1 MPSPF
6 PSLLGGAA
14 GIHAADQVA
23 MAALPL
29 TVVIGLGAGAEMVGL
44 LLAVQ
49 AAAWL
54 LCSMPAGV
62 LVDRAPR
69 RTALLL
75 AGALN
80 VAGLGLAFAG
90 SRAGLPPL
98 LGLGVF
104 AASAGVV
111 LYVLAAGSA
120 VPDLVPR
127 EQMPGANARLELCRA
142 VVTLLAAPVVGGLAA
157 AGWLHAAYGLAT
169 ILAALGLAA
178 LSRLPR
184 RAAEARADRPALM
197 TQLREGARFVL
208 DQPLLRGIGLCAIFW
223 NMGFFA
229 LLAAFVPFALSSLA
243 LEPGRV
249 GLVQGGYGAGL
260 LAGAALAP
268 WCIRRLGPNA
278 VLVIGPG
285 VSVLAPVLL
294 SVAPA
299 QGLALPVAAQFLL
312 GFGPMMWLVC
322 QVSIRQA
329 VTPRAML
336 GRVGATLQV
345 AIYGVRPLG
354 ALLGGSL
361 AGMSPAWGIAL
372 AGALFLAST
381 AAVLGS
387 RLVALRAIPLQS
399 ASVPRAMAP

>member
-6 PSLLGGAA
+6 PALLGGAA
-14 GIHAADQVA
+14 GTHAADQVA

-69 RTALLL
+69 RTSLLL
-75 AGALN
+75 AAGLN

-90 SRAGLPPL
+90 SQAGLIPL

-104 AASAGVV
+104 TASAGVV

-120 VPDLVPR
+120 VPDLVAREDMPR
-127 EQMPGANARLELCRA
+127 ANARLELCRA
-142 VVTLLAAPVVGGLAA
+142 VVTLMAAPTVGGLAA
-157 AGWLHAAYGLAT
+157 MGWLDAAYGLAML
-169 ILAALGLAA
+169 LAGLGLVSLA
-178 LSRLPR
+178 RLPR
-184 RAAEARADRPALM
+184 QGQAPRADRPALM
-197 TQLREGARFVL
+197 AQLREGAGFVL
-208 DQPLLRGIGLCAIFW
+208 AQPLLRGIGLCAIFW

-229 LLAAFVPFALSSLA
+229 LTASFVPFALGVLA
-243 LEPGRV
+243 LDPGRV

-268 WCIRRLGPNA
+268 WAMRRLGPNA

-294 SVAPA
+294 ALAPA
-299 QGLALPVAAQFLL
+299 QGMALPMAAQFLV
-312 GFGPMMWLVC
+312 GFGPMMWFVC

-336 GRVGATLQV
+336 GCVGATLQV
-345 AIYGVRPLG
+345 AIYGVRPVG
-354 ALLGGSL
+354 ALLGGWL
-361 AGMSPAWGIAL
+361 AGMSPAWGVAL
-372 AGALFLAST
+372 AGGLFLAST

-387 RLVALRAIPLQS
+387 KLVGLRAIP
-399 ASVPRAMAP
+399 AA

>member
-6 PSLLGGAA
+6 RSLLGGAA
-14 GIHAADQVA
+14 GTHAADQLA

-29 TVVIGLGAGAEMVGL
+29 TVVIGLGAGAGTVGL

-54 LCSMPAGV
+54 LCSLPAGV

-69 RTALLL
+69 RTVLML
-75 AGALN
+75 AGGLN

-90 SRAGLPPL
+90 SRAGLLPL

-104 AASAGVV
+104 TASAGVV
-111 LYVLAAGSA
+111 LYVLAAGST
-120 VPDLVPR
+120 VPDLVAREAMPR
-127 EQMPGANARLELCRA
+127 ANARLELCRA

-157 AGWLHAAYGLAT
+157 IGWLHAAYGLAMV
-169 ILAALGLAA
+169 LAGLGLAA

-184 RAAEARADRPALM
+184 QIRAPRMERPGLM
-197 TQLREGARFVL
+197 MQLREGAGFVL
-208 DQPLLRGIGLCAIFW
+208 GHPLLRGIGLCAIFW

-229 LLAAFVPFALSSLA
+229 WMAAFVPFALHSLA
-243 LEPGRV
+243 LDPGRI
-249 GLVQGGYGAGL
+249 GLVQGGLGAGL

-268 WCIRRLGPNA
+268 WCMRRLGPNA

-285 VSVLAPVLL
+285 VSILAPLL
-294 SVAPA
+294 LALAPA

-322 QVSIRQA
+322 QMSLRQA
-329 VTPRAML
+329 VTPRDML
-336 GRVGATLQV
+336 GRVGATLQM
-345 AIYGVRPLG
+345 AIYGVRSIG
-354 ALLGGSL
+354 ALAGGWL
-361 AGMSPAWGIAL
+361 AAMDPAWGVGL
-372 AGALFLAST
+372 AGGLFVAST

-387 RLVALRAIPLQS
+387 KLVTLRAMPV
-399 ASVPRAMAP
+399 AA

>member
-1 MPSPF
+1 MSSRF
-6 PSLLGGAA
+6 PALLGGAA
-14 GIHAADQVA
+14 GTHAADQVA

-29 TVVIGLGAGAEMVGL
+29 TVVIGLGAGAETVGL

-62 LVDRAPR
+62 LVDHAPR
-69 RTALLL
+69 RTVLLL

-80 VAGLGLAFAG
+80 AVGLGLAFAG
-90 SRAGLPPL
+90 SRTGLLPL

-104 AASAGVV
+104 TASAGVV

-127 EQMPGANARLELCRA
+127 EAMPQANARLELCRA
-142 VVTLLAAPVVGGLAA
+142 VVTLLAAPVVGGMAA
-157 AGWLHAAYGLAT
+157 IGWLDAAYGLAT
-169 ILAALGLAA
+169 VLAALGLAA

-184 RAAEARADRPALM
+184 QARAPSADRPALAR
-197 TQLREGARFVL
+197 QLREGAGFVL
-208 DQPLLRGIGLCAIFW
+208 GQPLLRGIGLCALFW

-229 LLAAFVPFALSSLA
+229 LVASFVPFALGVLA
-243 LEPGRV
+243 LDPGRI

-268 WCIRRLGPNA
+268 WAMRRLGPNA

-294 SVAPA
+294 ALAPA
-299 QGLALPVAAQFLL
+299 QGLALPMAAQFLV

-336 GRVGATLQV
+336 GRVGATLQA
-345 AIYGVRPLG
+345 AIYGVRPVG
-354 ALLGGSL
+354 ALLGGWL
-361 AGMSPAWGIAL
+361 AGMSPAWGVAL

-387 RLVALRAIPLQS
+387 KLATLRAIP
-399 ASVPRAMAP
+399 AA

>member
-6 PSLLGGAA
+6 ASLLGGAA
-14 GIHAADQVA
+14 GTHAADQVA

-54 LCSMPAGV
+54 LCSLPAGV
-62 LVDRAPR
+62 LVDHAPR

-75 AGALN
+75 AAGLN

-90 SRAGLPPL
+90 SRAGWLPL

-104 AASAGVV
+104 IASAGVV
-111 LYVLAAGSA
+111 LYVLVAGSA
-120 VPDLVPR
+120 VPDLVAREAMPR
-127 EQMPGANARLELCRA
+127 ANARLELCRA

-157 AGWLHAAYGLAT
+157 TGWLDAAYGLAMA
-169 ILAALGLAA
+169 LAVLGLAA

-184 RAAEARADRPALM
+184 RAAEPRSDRPGLAA
-197 TQLREGARFVL
+197 QLREGAGFVL
-208 DQPLLRGIGLCAIFW
+208 SQPLLRGIGLCAIFW

-229 LLAAFVPFALSSLA
+229 LMAGFVPFALNVLA
-243 LEPGRV
+243 LDPGRV

-260 LAGAALAP
+260 LGGAALAP
-268 WCIRRLGPNA
+268 WCMRRLGPNA

-294 SVAPA
+294 ALAPA
-299 QGLALPVAAQFLL
+299 QGLALPMAAQFLI

-329 VTPRAML
+329 VTPLAML

-345 AIYGVRPLG
+345 AIYGVRPIG
-354 ALLGGSL
+354 ALAGGWL
-361 AGMSPAWGIAL
+361 AGMNPTWGIGL
-372 AGALFLAST
+372 AGALFAAST

-387 RLVALRAIPLQS
+387 KLVALRAIP
-399 ASVPRAMAP
+399 AA

>member
-6 PSLLGGAA
+6 PALLGGAA
-14 GIHAADQVA
+14 GTHAADQVA

-29 TVVIGLGAGAEMVGL
+29 TVVIGLGAGAGTVGL
-44 LLAVQ
+44 LLALQ

-69 RTALLL
+69 RTSLML
-75 AGALN
+75 AAALN
-80 VAGLGLAFAG
+80 VAGLALAFAG
-90 SRAGLPPL
+90 SRAGLLPL

-104 AASAGVV
+104 TASAGVV

-120 VPDLVPR
+120 VPDLVTR
-127 EQMPGANARLELCRA
+127 EQMPRANARLELCRA
-142 VVTLLAAPVVGGLAA
+142 VVTLMAAPVVGGLAA
-157 AGWLHAAYGLAT
+157 IGWLHAAYGLAMV
-169 ILAALGLAA
+169 LAVLGLAA

-184 RAAEARADRPALM
+184 QASAPRADRPALM
-197 TQLREGARFVL
+197 AQLREGAGFVL
-208 DQPLLRGIGLCAIFW
+208 GQPLLRGIGLCAIFW

-229 LLAAFVPFALSSLA
+229 LMASFVPFALHVLA
-243 LEPGRV
+243 LDPGRV
-249 GLVQGGYGAGL
+249 GLVQGGYGAGML
-260 LAGAALAP
+260 LGATLAP
-268 WCIRRLGPNA
+268 WCMRRLGPNA

-285 VSVLAPVLL
+285 VSILAPVLL
-294 SVAPA
+294 ALAPT
-299 QGLALPVAAQFLL
+299 QELALPMAAQFLV
-312 GFGPMMWLVC
+312 GFGPMMWFVC

-336 GRVGATLQV
+336 GCVGATLQV
-345 AIYGVRPLG
+345 AIYGVRPVG
-354 ALLGGSL
+354 ALLGGWL

-387 RLVALRAIPLQS
+387 KLVGLRAIP
-399 ASVPRAMAP
+399 AA

>member
-6 PSLLGGAA
+6 PALLGGAA
-14 GIHAADQVA
+14 GTHAADQVA

-29 TVVIGLGAGAEMVGL
+29 TVVLGLGAGAETVGL

-54 LCSMPAGV
+54 LCSMPAGM
-62 LVDRAPR
+62 LVDHAPR

-90 SRAGLPPL
+90 SRMGLLPL

-104 AASAGVV
+104 TASAGVV

-120 VPDLVPR
+120 VPDLVAREAMPR
-127 EQMPGANARLELCRA
+127 ANARLELCRA
-142 VVTLLAAPVVGGLAA
+142 VVTLLAAPVVGGMAA
-157 AGWLHAAYGLAT
+157 IGWLHAAYGLAMV
-169 ILAALGLAA
+169 LAALGLAA

-184 RAAEARADRPALM
+184 QARVPSAGRPALVQ
-197 TQLREGARFVL
+197 QLREGAGFVL
-208 DQPLLRGIGLCAIFW
+208 GQPLLRGIGLCAIFW

-229 LLAAFVPFALSSLA
+229 LMAAFVPFALGVLA
-243 LEPGRV
+243 LDPGRV

-268 WCIRRLGPNA
+268 WAMRRLGPNA

-294 SVAPA
+294 ALAPG
-299 QGLALPVAAQFLL
+299 QGLALPMAAQFLV

-345 AIYGVRPLG
+345 AIYGVRPVG
-354 ALLGGSL
+354 ALLGGWL
-361 AGMSPAWGIAL
+361 AGMSPAWGVAL
-372 AGALFLAST
+372 AGALFVAST
-381 AAVLGS
+381 AAVLTS
-387 RLVALRAIPLQS
+387 KLVTLRALPAS
-399 ASVPRAMAP
+399 A

>member
-1 MPSPF
+1 MPAPF
-6 PSLLGGAA
+6 SSLLGGAA
-14 GIHAADQVA
+14 GTHAADQVA

-29 TVVIGLGAGAEMVGL
+29 TVVLGLGAGAEMIGL

-54 LCSMPAGV
+54 LCSLPAGV
-62 LVDRAPR
+62 LVDRVPR
-69 RTALLL
+69 RAALLL
-75 AGALN
+75 SASLN
-80 VAGLGLAFAG
+80 LGGMGLAFAG
-90 SRAGLPPL
+90 SETGSLPL

-104 AASAGVV
+104 TASAGVV

-120 VPDLVPR
+120 VPDLVAREAMPR
-127 EQMPGANARLELCRA
+127 ANARLELCRA
-142 VVTLLAAPVVGGLAA
+142 VVTLLAAPAVGALAA
-157 AGWLHAAYGLAT
+157 IGWLHAAYGLAMG
-169 ILAALGLAA
+169 LAALGLAA
-178 LSRLPR
+178 LTRLPR
-184 RAAEARADRPALM
+184 QGAAPRIDRPGLAA
-197 TQLREGARFVL
+197 QLREGAGFVL
-208 DQPLLRGIGLCAIFW
+208 GHPLLRGIGLCAIFW

-229 LLAAFVPFALSSLA
+229 WMAGFVPFALQALA
-243 LEPGRV
+243 LSPGQV

-268 WCIRRLGPNA
+268 ICMRRLGPNA

-294 SVAPA
+294 ALSPV
-299 QGLALPVAAQFLL
+299 QGLALPLAAQFLV

-345 AIYGVRPLG
+345 AIYGVRPIG
-354 ALLGGSL
+354 ALAGGWL

-372 AGALFLAST
+372 AGTLFVAST

-387 RLVALRAIPLQS
+387 KLVTLRAMPT
-399 ASVPRAMAP
+399 AA

>member
-6 PSLLGGAA
+6 PALLGGAA
-14 GIHAADQVA
+14 GTHAADQVA

-29 TVVIGLGAGAEMVGL
+29 TVVIGLGAGAETVGL

-54 LCSMPAGV
+54 LCSVPAGV
-62 LVDRAPR
+62 LVDRASR
-69 RTALLL
+69 RAALLL

-90 SRAGLPPL
+90 ARLGLLPL

-104 AASAGVV
+104 TASAGVV

-120 VPDLVPR
+120 VPDLVAREAMPR
-127 EQMPGANARLELCRA
+127 ANARLELCRA
-142 VVTLLAAPVVGGLAA
+142 VVTLCAAPAVGGMAA
-157 AGWLHAAYGLAT
+157 IGWLDAAYGLAMV
-169 ILAALGLAA
+169 LAVLGLTA
-178 LSRLPR
+178 LARLPR
-184 RAAEARADRPALM
+184 LPGPPAAERPALA
-197 TQLREGARFVL
+197 TQLREGAGFVL
-208 DQPLLRGIGLCAIFW
+208 GQPLLRGIALCALFW

-229 LLAAFVPFALSSLA
+229 LMAGFVPFALGALA
-243 LEPGRV
+243 LDPGQI
-249 GLVQGGYGAGL
+249 GLVQGGYGGGL

-268 WCIRRLGPNA
+268 WCMRRLGPNA

-285 VSVLAPVLL
+285 VSVLAPLL
-294 SVAPA
+294 LALAPA
-299 QGLALPVAAQFLL
+299 QGLALPMVAQFLV

-345 AIYGVRPLG
+345 AIYGVRPIG
-354 ALLGGSL
+354 ALLGGWL

-372 AGALFLAST
+372 AGGLFLAST
-381 AAVLGS
+381 AAVLTS
-387 RLVALRAIPLQS
+387 KLVTLRAMP
-399 ASVPRAMAP
+399 APG